1 MTLTVDAGR
10 QHQQSQESGGS
21 QVGSAAVAAV
31 ANKWIGQS
39 VTRLEDPPLVRGHG
53 RFAGDISFAHQLHM
67 RLVRANHAHGKIV
80 AIDASAALALPG
92 VVAVWTAADI
102 ADVPPIDFREGRIP
116 ALEPYR
122 QPVLATEKVRY
133 VGEPV
138 AAVFADDPYV
148 AEDAAE
154 LVALEVEELP
164 VLLAAE
170 AEPVEFFTGRTTEVC
185 IIRQGYGDVDAVL
198 RAAPM
203 VVELELAIGR
213 HSGVP
218 LETRGAIG
226 RYDAARDI
234 LQLHG
239 AAKVPHRNRDLLARM
254 LKRAPSSIHVLE
266 SHVGG
271 GFGIRG
277 ELYPEDVLVCVAAM
291 RLNRPVKWL
300 EDRREHL
307 MAANQSRQQ
316 LHRLRAAVDDE
327 GRILAIDDCYFHDQ
341 GAYVRTHAARVV
353 HMTAGILPG
362 PYRVPAYRA
371 VGHFRLT
378 NKTPA
383 ATYRAPGRYETTFVR
398 ERLIDA
404 IATKLGTD
412 PNEVRRRNA
421 IAADEMP
428 YHRPLEA
435 LGEEIEHDSG
445 DYVGLL
451 DKLLARL
458 EWDKRK
464 VELARRRAGGEAVGA
479 GFAMFV
485 EKSGL
490 GPADGVR
497 IEVDSSGAV
506 ELITGGA
513 SLGQGFET
521 VMAQVCAEVLGI
533 DYRRV
538 RVTHGQTD
546 RITYGIGAH
555 ASRAT
560 VMTASATHDGAVKLR
575 AKAIEAAASLMQAHP
590 ETLEIIDGNVRR
602 KDDPAGPSISLGDIA
617 EHLTP
622 TSKTLGGRVP
632 GLSAEGWFRVKHQVY
647 PYGIHFAVVKV
658 DRDTGSVA
666 VEDYVIAYDI
676 GRAINPALVKGQIV
690 GGFAQ
695 GMGGAL
701 LEEFTYNERG
711 DPLATTFADYLLPT
725 AREVA
730 NVHVIL
736 REDYMS
742 PLNPLGIK
750 GAGESGITG
759 VGAAIAS
766 AIDDAIGMPGAV
778 RQLPVTPQRLKEI
791 LSRQHNSSSCVRAAS

>member
-1 MTLTVDAGR
+1 M
-10 QHQQSQESGGS
+10 
-21 QVGSAAVAAV
+21 SAAHAV
-31 ANKWIGQS
+31 HNDEAMTGANNKWIGQS
-39 VTRLEDPPLVRGHG
+39 IERLEDPPLVRGRG
-53 RFAGDISFAHQLHM
+53 CFAADISFPHQLHM
-67 RLVRANHAHGKIV
+67 RVVRSNHAHGRIV
-80 AIDASAALALPG
+80 SIDTSAARALPG

-122 QPVLATEKVRY
+122 QPVLATGKVRF
-133 VGEPV
+133 VGDPV
-138 AAVFADDPYV
+138 AAVFAEDPYG
-148 AEDAAE
+148 AEDAAD
-154 LVALEVEELP
+154 LVTMEIEELP
-164 VLLAAE
+164 PLLAAE
-170 AEPVEFFTGRTTEVC
+170 AEPAEFAPGRNTEVA

-218 LETRGAIG
+218 LEARGAIG
-226 RYDAARDI
+226 RYDASRDI
-234 LQLHG
+234 LELHG
-239 AAKVPHRNRDLLARM
+239 AAKVPHRNRDLLSRM
-254 LKRAPSSIHVLE
+254 LELPPSSIHVHA

-291 RLNRPVKWL
+291 RLGRPVKWI

-307 MAANQSRQQ
+307 IAANHSRQQ
-316 LHRLRAAVDDE
+316 LHRIRAGVDAE
-327 GRILAIDDCYFHDQ
+327 GRILAIDDLYFHDQ

-383 ATYRAPGRYETTFVR
+383 ATYRAPGRFETTFVR
-398 ERLIDA
+398 ERLVDA
-404 IATKLGTD
+404 IANRLGVD
-412 PNEVRRRNA
+412 PNDVRRRNA
-421 IAADEMP
+421 IAVDEMP

-451 DKLLARL
+451 DKLLAAL
-458 EWDKRK
+458 DWDKRK
-464 VELARRRAGGEAVGA
+464 AELARRRAAGEAVSA

-497 IEVDSSGAV
+497 IEVDTSGMV

-521 VMAQVCAEVLGI
+521 VMAQVCAEMLSV

-546 RITYGIGAH
+546 RIAYGIGAH

-560 VMTASATHDGAVKLR
+560 VMTASATHNGAVKLR
-575 AKAIEAAASLMQAHP
+575 AKAIDVAAELMQARP
-590 ETLEIIDGNVRR
+590 DALEIIDGKVLR
-602 KDDPAGPSISLGDIA
+602 KEGPAGPSISLGEIA
-617 EHLTP
+617 EHLAP
-622 TSKTLGGRVP
+622 TSKTLGGREP
-632 GLSAEGWFRVKHQVY
+632 GLSAEGWFNVEHQVY
-647 PYGIHFAVVKV
+647 PYGTHVAVAKV
-658 DRDTGSVA
+658 DRETGGVA

-690 GGFAQ
+690 GGFTQ
-695 GMGGAL
+695 GLGGAL

-711 DPLATTFADYLLPT
+711 DPLATTFADYLMRT
-725 AREVA
+725 VRETPQVDI
-730 NVHVIL
+730 IL
-736 REDYMS
+736 REDYTS

-778 RQLPVTPQRLKEI
+778 SELPVTPQRLKQT
-791 LSRQHNSSSCVRAAS
+791 LNRQHSSSSCTRAAG